1 MRKCWS
7 SCVMVAKEVT
17 GETRGVT
24 LADESRK
31 YTGCHVSHHWKAV
44 CFARGSI
51 WLSFKRLNTRLKTQE
66 GLKPNISAVPQA
78 DSLTCGAG
86 RQRQLPHALLH
97 TEMDK
102 EEEEEEEDTEME
114 EESTDEQVSD
124 EISTESSENE
134 EDDKENV
141 EVKDTHTEAVEGD
154 NMSGGSKPRSV
165 VEALNDYLE
174 SIFSTEEEQDE
185 EIEEELTAMYRLL
198 WRILSATVGIIAVV
212 VTVTKYPQYL
222 DILHENK
229 LWFSNI
235 KEVEREISFRTE
247 QGLYYSYYKQLIEA
261 PTWIQGYQQ
270 LLRDN
275 ATEHGRTINIVH
287 RFNIL
292 PEMIISIV
300 YRWLSPEEA
309 PSVFYVSSVFLL
321 HGVYGATLYITS
333 WLLSDSVLAGM
344 ISVTLFIIHR

>member
-1 MRKCWS
+1 M
-7 SCVMVAKEVT
+7 
-17 GETRGVT
+17 
-24 LADESRK
+24 DEEDR
-31 YTGCHVSHHWKAV
+31 
-44 CFARGSI
+44 
-51 WLSFKRLNTRLKTQE
+51 
-66 GLKPNISAVPQA
+66 
-78 DSLTCGAG
+78 D
-86 RQRQLPHALLH
+86 
-97 TEMDK
+97 
-102 EEEEEEEDTEME
+102 EEEEEEGDDDME
-114 EESTDEQVSD
+114 EESTEEQISD
-124 EISTESSENE
+124 KESTEHSDKDEA
-134 EDDKENV
+134 DKEDIKG
-141 EVKDTHTEAVEGD
+141 KDTNTDTVEGD
-154 NMSGGSKPRSV
+154 NASGGSKPRSI

-198 WRILSATVGIIAVV
+198 WRILSATVGIIALV

-292 PEMIISIV
+292 PEMIISLV

-344 ISVTLFIIHR
+344 IAVTLFIIHRIDTTRVNYAVPLRESFAIPLLFLQVLIICMYIRTNNWKKVKLALITVLTVMFLLSWQFGPFVLLCQLSCLMILSRFLLLQL